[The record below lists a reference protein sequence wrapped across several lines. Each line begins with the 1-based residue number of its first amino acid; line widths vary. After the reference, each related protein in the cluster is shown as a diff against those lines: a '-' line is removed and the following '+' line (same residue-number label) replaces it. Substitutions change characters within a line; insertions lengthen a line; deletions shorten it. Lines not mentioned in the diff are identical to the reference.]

1 MDVQKRLS
9 WRHDFLNV
17 FGVFNSAKPL
27 VTVDASWKELTL
39 KVGGASFLRAS
50 RTVDENGSDL

>member
-9 WRHDFLNV
+9 WQYFWTF

-27 VTVDASWKELTL
+27 VTVDASWKEL